1 MAGQNRL
8 NDRALPDSS
17 RYAIVHS
24 HSLTGNAINARKSID
39 TSLFVRNYGRRE
51 LLNLAGDTSPP
62 TETRKAEL
70 VEGIERDSD
79 LSEMFN
85 AADLYIRNCT
95 DDVGPDFHMCNR
107 AYIGFYPNPTRRK
120 LCQEDSVRAEDLG
133 EDGRPLV
140 ATVRGN
146 QRAESE
152 AVSPFSIR
160 SKGPKDRP
168 STSAP
173 PITRPAGRLNISSR
187 AKWGL
192 ATVWSWK
199 RVPRPVLKLR
209 A

>member
-1 MAGQNRL
+1 M
-8 NDRALPDSS
+8 
-17 RYAIVHS
+17 HS
-24 HSLTGNAINARKSID
+24 HSHTGNAINARKSIN
-39 TSLFVRNYGRRE
+39 TSLFVRNCGRRE
-51 LLNLAGDTSPP
+51 LLNLADDTSQPA
-62 TETRKAEL
+62 ETRKAEL
-70 VEGIERDSD
+70 VEGIERSSD

-85 AADLYIRNCT
+85 AADLYILNSR

-107 AYIGFYPNPTRRK
+107 AYMGFYPNFTKRK

-140 ATVRGN
+140 ATVRVN
-146 QRAESE
+146 QRAKSE
-152 AVSPFSIR
+152 TASPFSIR

-173 PITRPAGRLNISSR
+173 PITRPAGRLNIISR